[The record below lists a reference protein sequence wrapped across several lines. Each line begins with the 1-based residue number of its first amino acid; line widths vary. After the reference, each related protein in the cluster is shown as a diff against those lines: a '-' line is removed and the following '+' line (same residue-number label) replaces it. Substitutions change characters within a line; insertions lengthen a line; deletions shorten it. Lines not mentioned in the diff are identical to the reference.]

1 MPELRLHGHP
11 SDTEE
16 QVPEGG
22 EGLDHQGVSLPWLRH
37 ALSHVP
43 DEGAGG
49 DGGRGGAHPGSS
61 TTGEAT
67 EGDPAF
73 MAFVRDARRRHIKLG
88 RYLRR
93 YGILGKHDIERIREW
108 ERQGFDFE
116 REITDCE

>member
-43 DEGAGG
+43 DTGEGA
-49 DGGRGGAHPGSS
+49 DRGRSGAGAGKPSE
-61 TTGEAT
+61 GET
-67 EGDPAF
+67 PEVDPAF
-73 MAFVRDARRRHIKLG
+73 LVLVRDARRRHIKLG
-88 RYLRR
+88 RYLKR
-93 YGILGKHDIERIREW
+93 YGILGKHDIERIREY